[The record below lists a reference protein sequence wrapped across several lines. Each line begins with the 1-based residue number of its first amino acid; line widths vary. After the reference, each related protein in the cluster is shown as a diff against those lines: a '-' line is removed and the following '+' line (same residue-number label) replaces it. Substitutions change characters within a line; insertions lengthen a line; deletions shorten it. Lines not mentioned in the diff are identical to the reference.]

1 MSDINGDGE
10 IRIFGKGCGDGS
22 TSADLFLG
30 GGYTDNFCLKR
41 AGIFCACFSESTSS
55 FENGVGPCFVI
66 KGSGDSYGAVDELK
80 ALVVYSGIAYGNEGF
95 GFGFAFYADIDPNF
109 VGLWDFFTIFRTHE
123 VNGSLAS
130 DTFDHTFLG
139 EDGNTSS

>member
-66 KGSGDSYGAVDELK
+66 KGSGDSYCAVDEFK
-80 ALVVYSGIAYGNEGF
+80 ALIIDGGIAYGDEGF
-95 GFGFAFYADIDPNF
+95 GFGLFLTPMSIQISWVCGTFF
-109 VGLWDFFTIFRTHE
+109 RSSGLMR
-123 VNGSLAS
+123 
-130 DTFDHTFLG
+130 
-139 EDGNTSS
+139 